1 MGYEM
6 EQSRD
11 IALSE
16 SDYDRLVTHNQE
28 QGEYIKELLLV
39 IEMLKADNIELE
51 LKCKSLQ
58 IQLENKRL
66 D

>member
-6 EQSRD
+6 ETEKD

-16 SDYDRLVTHNQE
+16 SDYDRLVTHNIE
-28 QGEYIKELLLV
+28 QGEYISELCLTV
-39 IEMLKADNIELE
+39 EMLKVEL
-51 LKCKSLQ
+51 LKAHFK
-58 IQLENKRL
+58 INELENKLALKKL

>member
-6 EQSRD
+6 ETEKD

-16 SDYDRLVTHNQE
+16 SDYDRLVTHNIE
-28 QGEYIKELLLV
+28 QGEYINELYLTV
-39 IEMLKADNIELE
+39 EMLKVEL
-51 LKCKSLQ
+51 LKAHFK
-58 IQLENKRL
+58 INELENKLALKKL